1 MIREGLAGKRVLITG
16 VTGFVGQAVLE
27 RLLTEV
33 PRARVAALVRPRGR
47 RSGRD
52 RLLQLADKPV
62 LGRWIDRVGADE
74 ARRVLAEDV
83 EVIEGDL
90 DTPPALPADLD
101 VVLHCAAAV
110 AFDPPI
116 DEGFT
121 NNIGGPV
128 NLHRALRAAGARP
141 HVVHVSTA
149 YVAGDRKGVIDEAP
163 LAHRID
169 WRGELGAARRA
180 RADAERASREPRR
193 LEAWQQRAHKI
204 HGKAG
209 PQTTASD
216 VERRRVEWVEQ
227 RLVDAGRAR
236 AQSLGWPDVYTLTKA
251 LGERAAEE
259 LAAGAAPG
267 WAGPAGPGDDGAA
280 GPGDGG
286 ADEPAEPLP
295 LSIVRPSIV
304 ESALRRPYPGWIDGF
319 KMAEPLIIAY
329 GRGVLPE
336 FPGIPEG
343 VVDFIPVDLVACG
356 LLAVAA
362 NPPPPGEPD
371 YYHISS
377 GSRNPLTF
385 NWMYE
390 LVRDY
395 FRANPM
401 PQRDFGEASVPEWS
415 FPGRTWV
422 ERRLGLAERA
432 VETADRVVTRLPRST
447 RTRGWM
453 GRIHQRR
460 RQVEFL
466 RRYADLYAAYAE
478 AEVIYTDDRAHALHQ
493 QLPPDERDAFGFD
506 AAEIDWP
513 QYLQAIH
520 CPSVTAPM
528 RHTSARVEPRTPT
541 PEPAEQPVMA
551 VFDLEGTLLASN
563 VIEGYL
569 WLRLADLPARD
580 WPGELA
586 SLARSLPGHVATE
599 RRDRSAFLRGVYRR
613 YAGASLA
620 GLQQLVDEHAGE
632 LLLNRT
638 APAGLRQVRAHRACG
653 HHTVLLTGA
662 LDVLIE
668 PLRPLFDE
676 VVAARLAVR
685 DGRCTG
691 YLAEPPVVGE
701 ARAEWLNHRARRLAA
716 DLRASYAYGDS
727 HSDLP
732 LLERVGNPVVVN
744 PDPAL
749 YQTARAR
756 RWPIERWEHA
766 GGGRVSLPPPAT
778 SGRPAEGR
786 R

>member
-1 MIREGLAGKRVLITG
+1 MIREALAGKRVLITG

-27 RLLTEV
+27 RLLSELPETQV
-33 PRARVAALVRPRGR
+33 VVLVRPRGQH
-47 RSGRD
+47 SGRH
-52 RLLQLADKPV
+52 RLVQLAKKPV
-62 LGRWIDRVGADE
+62 MSRWAERVGTDE
-74 ARRVLAEDV
+74 VTRALSEDV

-90 DTPPALPADLD
+90 DAPPRLPGDLD

-110 AFDPPI
+110 SFDPPI
-116 DEGFT
+116 DDGFT
-121 NNIGGPV
+121 TNVQGPV
-128 NLHRALRAAGARP
+128 NLHRALQDAGARP

-163 LAHRID
+163 LDHRID
-169 WRGELGAARRA
+169 WRAELTAAQRA
-180 RADAERASREPRR
+180 REDAERASREPRR
-193 LEAWQQRAHKI
+193 LDALMTKAQRE

-209 PQTTASD
+209 PQTTAAD
-216 VERRRVEWVEQ
+216 AERRRTEWVAE
-227 RLVDAGRAR
+227 RMVEAGRAR

-251 LGERAAEE
+251 LGERAVEQLSAGTEE
-259 LAAGAAPG
+259 STA
-267 WAGPAGPGDDGAA
+267 
-280 GPGDGG
+280 
-286 ADEPAEPLP
+286 PLP

-304 ESALRRPYPGWIDGF
+304 ESALRHPYPGWIDGF

-362 NPPPPGEPD
+362 NPPEPAD
-371 YYHISS
+371 PAYYHISS

-385 NWMYE
+385 HRMYE

-395 FRANPM
+395 FRAHPM
-401 PQRDFGEASVPEWS
+401 PQRDFGEAAVPEWT
-415 FPGRTWV
+415 FPGRTSV
-422 ERRLGLAERA
+422 ERQLSLAERGIEA
-432 VETADRVVTRLPRST
+432 GDRVLMRLPRSA
-447 RTRGWM
+447 RTRSWM
-453 GRIHQRR
+453 TKLHQRR

-478 AEVIYTDDRAHALHQ
+478 AEVIYSDDRARALND
-493 QLPPDERDAFGFD
+493 QLPPDERDTFGFD
-506 AAEIDWP
+506 ATAIDWAE
-513 QYLQAIH
+513 YLQDIH
-520 CPSVTAPM
+520 CPSVTAAM
-528 RHTSARVEPRTPT
+528 RHTSPRVEPRTPR
-541 PEPAEQPVMA
+541 PEPADEPVVA
-551 VFDLEGTLLASN
+551 VFDLEGTLLSSN
-563 VIEGYL
+563 VVEGYL
-569 WLRLADLPARD
+569 WLRLADLPLRD

-586 SLARSLPGHVATE
+586 GVARSLPRHLAAE

-613 YAGASLA
+613 YAGASLE
-620 GLQQLVDEHAGE
+620 GLQRLVGEEVGE
-632 LLLNRT
+632 LLLARA

-653 HHTVLLTGA
+653 HWTVLLTGA
-662 LDVLIE
+662 LDLLVE

-676 VVAARLAVR
+676 IVAARLAVQ

-701 ARAEWLNHRARRLAA
+701 ARAEWLRHRASRQGFN
-716 DLRASYAYGDS
+716 LRASYAYGDS

-732 LLERVGNPVVVN
+732 LLERVGNPVAVN

-749 YQTARAR
+749 FQTARTR
-756 RWPIERWEHA
+756 RWPIEHWTHP
-766 GGGRVSLPPPAT
+766 GGGPVALPAPAEA
-778 SGRPAEGR
+778 GRPYVGGR

>member
-1 MIREGLAGKRVLITG
+1 MIREALAGKRVLITG
-16 VTGFVGQAVLE
+16 VTGFLGQAVLE
-27 RLLTEV
+27 RVLSELPET
-33 PRARVAALVRPRGR
+33 RVIALVRPRGR

-52 RLLQLADKPV
+52 RLVQLADKPV
-62 LGRWIDRVGADE
+62 LARWRERVGSHE
-74 ARRVLAEDV
+74 ARRVLTEDV
-83 EVIEGDL
+83 EVVQGDL
-90 DTPPALPADLD
+90 DAPPTLPGDLD

-116 DEGFT
+116 DEGCA
-121 NNIGGPV
+121 NNIEGPV
-128 NLHRALRAAGARP
+128 NLYRALRQSGARP

-163 LAHRID
+163 LAHHID
-169 WRGELGAARRA
+169 WRAELTAARQA
-180 RADAERASREPRR
+180 RPDAERASREPRR
-193 LEAWQQRAHKI
+193 LEAWQHQASRVHR
-204 HGKAG
+204 KAG
-209 PQTTASD
+209 PQTTAGD
-216 VERRRVEWVEQ
+216 VERRRVDWVEQ

-251 LGERAAEE
+251 LGERAAEQM
-259 LAAGAAPG
+259 A
-267 WAGPAGPGDDGAA
+267 
-280 GPGDGG
+280 GG
-286 ADEPAEPLP
+286 ATGEPTRPADDNASGEQALALP

-304 ESALRRPYPGWIDGF
+304 ESALRHPYPGWIDGF

-362 NPPPPGEPD
+362 QPPEARAPA

-385 NWMYE
+385 NRMYE

-395 FRANPM
+395 FRAHPM

-415 FPGRTWV
+415 FPGRGWV

-432 VETADRVVTRLPRST
+432 VATADRVVTRLPRST

-453 GRIHQRR
+453 SRIHQRR

-478 AEVIYTDDRAHALHQ
+478 AEVIYTDDRAHRLHQ
-493 QLPPDERDAFGFD
+493 QLPAEERDAFGFD
-506 AAEIDWP
+506 AADIDWR
-513 QYLQAIH
+513 QYLQDIH

-528 RHTSARVEPRTPT
+528 RHTSPRVEPRTPR

-586 SLARSLPGHVATE
+586 NVARSLPKYLATE
-599 RRDRSAFLRGVYRR
+599 RRDRSAFLREVYRR

-620 GLQQLVDEHAGE
+620 GLQQLVAEEASD
-632 LLLNRT
+632 LLLSRVS
-638 APAGLRQVRAHRACG
+638 PAGLRQVRAHRACG

-662 LDVLIE
+662 LDVLVE

-676 VVAARLAVR
+676 VVAARLGVR

-701 ARAEWLNHRARRLAA
+701 ARAEWLTHRAARLAA
-716 DLRASYAYGDS
+716 DLRGSYAYGDS

-766 GGGRVSLPPPAT
+766 GGGRVALPAPAAA
-778 SGRPAEGR
+778 GRAVPGATMRAGP
-786 R
+786 